1 MCAIKKQANREMT
14 STVVSACFK
23 LIAGYK
29 EGASS
34 NVKDFPL
41 PSDEQKKT
49 HHFSMNIFLL
59 LFSVYIHTTA
69 LIHQIYLNFKLFNF
83 VTFWKS

>member
-1 MCAIKKQANREMT
+1 MCAIKKKQVNRKMT

-23 LIAGYK
+23 HIAGYK

-41 PSDEQKKT
+41 PNDEQKKT
-49 HHFSMNIFLL
+49 HHFSMNMHLL
-59 LFSVYIHTTA
+59 LFSVYI
-69 LIHQIYLNFKLFNF
+69 
-83 VTFWKS
+83 

>member
-41 PSDEQKKT
+41 PNEE
-49 HHFSMNIFLL
+49 
-59 LFSVYIHTTA
+59 
-69 LIHQIYLNFKLFNF
+69 
-83 VTFWKS
+83 

>member
-1 MCAIKKQANREMT
+1 MEMT

-41 PSDEQKKT
+41 PNDEQKKPI
-49 HHFSMNIFLL
+49 IFP
-59 LFSVYIHTTA
+59 
-69 LIHQIYLNFKLFNF
+69 
-83 VTFWKS
+83 

>member
-1 MCAIKKQANREMT
+1 MEMT

-41 PSDEQKKT
+41 PNDEQKKT
-49 HHFSMNIFLL
+49 PSFFHEYASFTFLCL
-59 LFSVYIHTTA
+59 YIDNCFNPSD
-69 LIHQIYLNFKLFNF
+69 IFKL
-83 VTFWKS
+83 